1 MAIDY
6 ARANIVPS
14 GISSW
19 KLRESGQTEFWE
31 LPFLKDAKVMEKTL
45 TTPGATGRQ
54 HPYAVELTASAKMLA
69 INDLTIIELFDNL
82 GTLDFD
88 HQITMQS
95 GQTWDTSLL
104 TPGFGGLKWKLVCD
118 ANMDDVMHLEVEMDR
133 RFLLTETDALHGTV
147 TTSTPD
153 VGTCDDINTLVL
165 TDIGA
170 AGIASVEFG
179 AGSYSNTM
187 SALNG
192 GSFTA
197 ELLTERDSYGRSK
210 GYAIKCD
217 YDVNCFQADDGDV
230 DDLDALALLDI
241 DTRITL
247 VNSRVFTFDSLL
259 GFHSELTYEN
269 DMDGTSFIK
278 VQGGG
283 IILPTS
289 WDGIVT

>member
-1 MAIDY
+1 MALDY

-19 KLRESGQTEFWE
+19 KLRESGQTEFWT

-45 TTPGATGRQ
+45 TTLGSTGRQ

-69 INDLTIIELFDNL
+69 INELTLMELFDDL

-88 HQITMQS
+88 HQITMQN

-104 TPGFGGLKWKLVCD
+104 STGFGGLKWKLVCD

-133 RFLLTETDALHGTV
+133 RLTLGEEDTIHGAV
-147 TTSTPD
+147 GASTAD
-153 VGTCDDINTLVL
+153 VGTCDDISTLTL
-165 TDIGA
+165 ADIGV
-170 AGIASVEFG
+170 AGIAKVELG
-179 AGSYSNTM
+179 EGSYSNTM

-197 ELLTERDSYGRSK
+197 ELLTERDSLGRSK
-210 GYAIKCD
+210 GYAIKID
-217 YDVNCFQADDGDV
+217 YDVNCFQADDTDV
-230 DDLDALALLDI
+230 DDLDTLAGYDI
-241 DTRITL
+241 DTKITM
-247 VNSRVFTFDSLL
+247 VNGRVWTMDSML
-259 GFHSELTYEN
+259 GFHSELTFEN

-283 IILPTS
+283 KILPAS
-289 WDGIVT
+289 WDGIIT